1 MDSESDN
8 IFTYKTGLDW
18 LRQRHCLLHGGDDVA
33 VVREDNGGIWRLKN
47 GLSQDDARAV
57 LAAHDENAAQ
67 NQWLKK
73 DLKRRLSLVKKGGVR
88 YVVKEYLHVFRLAFF
103 SPDQRGWLCGNRLG
117 GSVPCLGWY
126 RDSQR
131 GVLIMACAG
140 EQSLS
145 VWKKSY
151 DIDCMDPKY
160 RRAGQMMAMLH
171 QATIYH
177 ADLKPNNFVAVNA
190 HDTSDDVVLIDC
202 DDVRFPRNLRM
213 ERRVKNLAQF
223 FGGMGFAVTDVAHRR
238 RLAEAAKEGYCRQA
252 YMESFLDEKWHR
264 PFNAFVRDIY
274 PDSYAAYGE
283 MEDVLWRR

>member
-1 MDSESDN
+1 M
-8 IFTYKTGLDW
+8 
-18 LRQRHCLLHGGDDVA
+18 
-33 VVREDNGGIWRLKN
+33 
-47 GLSQDDARAV
+47 
-57 LAAHDENAAQ
+57 
-67 NQWLKK
+67 
-73 DLKRRLSLVKKGGVR
+73 
-88 YVVKEYLHVFRLAFF
+88 
-103 SPDQRGWLCGNRLG
+103 
-117 GSVPCLGWY
+117 PCLGWY

-151 DIDCMDPKY
+151 DIDCMEPKY

-252 YMESFLDEKWHR
+252 YMESFWTRSGIVRSMRLSGTSILIRMRPTVKWR
-264 PFNAFVRDIY
+264 TCSGVVEAILQIQCSKVAI
-274 PDSYAAYGE
+274 
-283 MEDVLWRR
+283 